1 MRSARKSSS
10 EQIVKIDPALNRPA
24 NADESVP
31 EALVPDVVRTDVQQ
45 TEPEAPQTRWTRIA
59 RRAYELAQ
67 QRGFAPGAE
76 LSDWLQAEKEIDEGE
91 QQRQGA
97 PENQITG

>member
-1 MRSARKSSS
+1 MRPARKSSS
-10 EQIVKIDPALNRPA
+10 EHVVKIDPALTRPV

-31 EALVPDVVRTDVQQ
+31 EALVPDVVHTDVQRSAPD
-45 TEPEAPQTRWTRIA
+45 TPQTRWQRIS

-76 LSDWLQAEKEIDEGE
+76 LSDWLQAENEIDVADQEKAA
-91 QQRQGA
+91 A
-97 PENQITG
+97 PENQLTG